1 MKFNQL
7 FNFDNLGQKLGFG
20 LIVLP
25 LLILVILFIGALVN
39 LFGFIIIPIIMLGII
54 AMYIIGSILEYI
66 GFF

>member
-54 AMYIIGSILEYI
+54 AMYIVGSILEYI